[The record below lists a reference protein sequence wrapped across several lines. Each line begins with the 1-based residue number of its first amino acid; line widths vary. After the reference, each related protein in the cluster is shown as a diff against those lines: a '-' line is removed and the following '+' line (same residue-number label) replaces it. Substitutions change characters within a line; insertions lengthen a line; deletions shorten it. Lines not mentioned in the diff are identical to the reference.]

1 MKKEIRYW
9 VDSKDVVQR
18 QIETFLKNNMDFKM
32 QSRKHGIYQKG
43 KVTLIYKNI
52 SKVDKIERDK
62 TPFIHTDCFEALR
75 NNKDEIT
82 DAFRKNK
89 KNECAESLSKTIK
102 CIEELINIEA
112 PNIKRGEFEKDEWI
126 QEISNFQESD
136 NSKALDFYQLHDEI
150 DREFDEFKLLGSYN
164 RSTNEVK
171 LFLDVILDWAIM
183 LDIDPFLAFKF
194 TFCHEMAHKFHHIGL
209 DEEGRNWELN
219 YGHTDIDIKEGLAQW
234 YTMKYAKETDHNG
247 YKGWKESKTRKTLL
261 ASDQLEK
268 ESDNLPKTYQ
278 YYRNWT
284 KFSLEAIRI
293 CIIESRQNNVKK
305 TKDFDKILNDH
316 HLRSI

>member
-1 MKKEIRYW
+1 MKKEIKYW
-9 VDSKDVVQR
+9 IESKNFVQR
-18 QIETFLKNNMDFKM
+18 EIETFLKNNMDFKM
-32 QSRKHGIYQKG
+32 QSRKLGIYQKG

-52 SKVDKIERDK
+52 SKLDEIERDK

-102 CIEELINIEA
+102 CIEDLIQIETPNIE
-112 PNIKRGEFEKDEWI
+112 RGEFEKDKWI
-126 QEISNFQESD
+126 QEISNFQEYD
-136 NSKALDFYQLHDEI
+136 NSKALNFYQLYDEI
-150 DREFDEFKLLGSYN
+150 DLEFDEFKLLGSYN

-209 DEEGRNWELN
+209 DEEGRNWERN
-219 YGHTDIDIKEGLAQW
+219 YGHTDIDIKEGLTQW
-234 YTMKYAKETDHNG
+234 YTMKYAQDTDHNG
-247 YKGWKESKTRKTLL
+247 YKGWKESKTRLTLS
-261 ASDQLEK
+261 AGDQFEK
-268 ESDNLPKTYQ
+268 ESDKLPKTYK
-278 YYRNWT
+278 YYRKWT

-293 CIIESRQNNVKK
+293 CIIQSRQNNIIK

-316 HLRSI
+316 HLKSI